1 MGDVK
6 RWDVTYTKH
15 IKQKRKVYQDGFLEV
30 HSSSHKVTL
39 YDDCENVLGSKFMK
53 IESNVK
59 SGETL
64 AFDSFLVDIG
74 DLHGEHKPTGNETS
88 KARDKNIDMKPRSLH
103 NHKFRNSSVA
113 EDRKPYFREKKA
125 LPSSLSPSQKLI
137 REFKKVEVQKYSSS
151 PSCLDT
157 TKSCDGEW
165 QVLYTTQLTQKAK
178 KFHDGFLRVSMSG
191 SQCKQAM
198 LYDAAKGLLGSKF
211 LKASETIQCG
221 ESITFDGFL
230 VEIGECEGNQKPLQ
244 DSSFQGRNIGVTHDQ
259 LHCQRTSPSE
269 WDVMYT
275 SQLTQKRK
283 KYNSGVLRLSSC
295 GSFQSQ
301 VTLLTEGGD
310 ILGRRFLK
318 SSEHVETGA
327 TLNLLNYLVE
337 VGEAHTAL
345 EEPQHGA
352 YVHKDTVS
360 ITKRFSVNH
369 SKFSRGIS
377 ANNSA
382 LESNSETLH
391 CKAQNRTS
399 LKEGVNLNTTNSSF
413 ANSTIGAEVS
423 KKHVRAACEI
433 LCILKKPIIS
443 GRVSREGAS
452 TDEIETMQPSDHKR
466 LRKEE
471 DEETIITDTTSC
483 KPIAVESNVYFR
495 ENLTGEI
502 LGATT
507 NDLAPNFSKMQPS
520 SSHES
525 SVEIGIPDGKEEEG
539 NPRLETKRKE
549 KSFEFALGV
558 MQHFQETKE
567 CEVEPLCPSK
577 SESSALEMAV
587 LRDTE
592 DNVEL
597 NTGGSIDDEFPS
609 FDLGF

>member
-39 YDDCENVLGSKFMK
+39 YDDCENVL
-53 IESNVK
+53 
-59 SGETL
+59 
-64 AFDSFLVDIG
+64 
-74 DLHGEHKPTGNETS
+74 GNETS

-198 LYDAAKGLLGSKF
+198 LYDAAKGLL
-211 LKASETIQCG
+211 
-221 ESITFDGFL
+221 
-230 VEIGECEGNQKPLQ
+230 EIGECEGNQKPLQ

-507 NDLAPNFSKMQPS
+507 NDLAPNFSKMPS

>member
-1 MGDVK
+1 MGDAK

-39 YDDCENVLGSKFMK
+39 YDDCEKVLGSKFMK

-88 KARDKNIDMKPRSLH
+88 EARDKNIDMKPRSFH
-103 NHKFRNSSVA
+103 NPKFRNSSVV
-113 EDRKPYFREKKA
+113 EDRKPYVREKKA
-125 LPSSLSPSQKLI
+125 LTSSLSPSQKLI
-137 REFKKVEVQKYSSS
+137 REFKKVEGQKYSSS

-157 TKSCDGEW
+157 TKSWDGEW

-178 KFHDGFLRVSMSG
+178 KFHDGFLQVSMSG

-198 LYDAAKGLLGSKF
+198 LYDVAKGLLSSRF
-211 LKASETIQCG
+211 LKVSETIQCG

-230 VEIGECEGNQKPLQ
+230 VEIGECEGNQKPLL
-244 DSSFQGRNIGVTHDQ
+244 DSSFKGRNIGVTHDQ
-259 LHCQRTSPSE
+259 IHCQRTSPSE
-269 WDVMYT
+269 WYVMYT

-327 TLNLLNYLVE
+327 TLNLPNYLVE
-337 VGEAHTAL
+337 VGETHTVL

-352 YVHKDTVS
+352 YAHKDTVS
-360 ITKRFSVNH
+360 ITKRFSLNN

-391 CKAQNRTS
+391 SKAQNRTS
-399 LKEGVNLNTTNSSF
+399 LKEGVNLNPRNSSF

-433 LCILKKPIIS
+433 LCNLKKPIIS
-443 GRVSREGAS
+443 GHVSREGAS
-452 TDEIETMQPSDHKR
+452 PDEIETMQPSDHKR

-483 KPIAVESNVYFR
+483 KPIAVESTVYFR

-507 NDLAPNFSKMQPS
+507 NDLLPNFSKMHPS

-539 NPRLETKRKE
+539 NVRLETKRK
-549 KSFEFALGV
+549 
-558 MQHFQETKE
+558 
-567 CEVEPLCPSK
+567 
-577 SESSALEMAV
+577 
-587 LRDTE
+587 
-592 DNVEL
+592 
-597 NTGGSIDDEFPS
+597 
-609 FDLGF
+609 